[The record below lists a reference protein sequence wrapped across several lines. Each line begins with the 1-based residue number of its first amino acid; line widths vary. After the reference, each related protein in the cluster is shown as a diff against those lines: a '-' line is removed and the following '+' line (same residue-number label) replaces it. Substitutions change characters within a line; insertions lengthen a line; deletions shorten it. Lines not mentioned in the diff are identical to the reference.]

1 MSPGV
6 YFPTTRDAP
15 RSGFGRAVDALAN
28 LFFPDECLACRLPL
42 GRLQDRGLCDGC
54 WEKILALRIRPPW
67 CPSCGL
73 PYQQWGEGGS
83 HLCSECILRPPP
95 YSGARSFGFY
105 SLELRR
111 GVHALKFSGR
121 RNLVDLLAPQLGA
134 AFYDTWTRSD
144 ADVIIPIPLHPVRT
158 RARGFNQSALL
169 AERLSRLLGIPWNS
183 RVLLRVRD
191 TAPQVN
197 LTDRERFQNVRRA
210 FLCKK
215 PQAVAG
221 KQVLLVDDVM
231 TTGATV
237 RSAAG
242 ALLKGGAH
250 RVWVLTL
257 ARAVPGVMV

>member
-1 MSPGV
+1 
-6 YFPTTRDAP
+6 
-15 RSGFGRAVDALAN
+15 
-28 LFFPDECLACRLPL
+28 
-42 GRLQDRGLCDGC
+42 
-54 WEKILALRIRPPW
+54 
-67 CPSCGL
+67 
-73 PYQQWGEGGS
+73 
-83 HLCSECILRPPP
+83 
-95 YSGARSFGFY
+95 
-105 SLELRR
+105 
-111 GVHALKFSGR
+111 LKFSGR

-144 ADVIIPIPLHPVRT
+144 ADVIFPIPLHPVRT

-169 AERLSRLLGIPWNS
+169 AERLSGLLGIPWNP

-191 TAPQVN
+191 TVPQVN

-242 ALLKGGAH
+242 TLLEGGAH

-257 ARAVPGVMV
+257 ARAVPGVMI